1 MAMGNLKRDWTLVY
15 ASSGH
20 TKRNPP
26 DAHVALSGS
35 QSGMAYFLKFPGA
48 VYTAN
53 STALDADIL
62 IGCEKDVFAIKPTG
76 AKFSAFKK
84 HQMGTLGFV
93 LENVLGDL
101 RLYDPE
107 ADSGLTATRDGVTYD
122 NVGDHSGKSIF
133 ARLDR
138 TAIKALHAGSHLS
151 AEQLTVYENSMK
163 KGVIPSGSTGSDG
176 IKFDNNT
183 WVIKIT
189 ISMASANVMD
199 NTLSPMADPVVEGD
213 KIYLNFNQLTARH

>member
-1 MAMGNLKRDWTLVY
+1 MAMGNLKRDWKLIY

-26 DAHVALSGS
+26 DAHVAMVGAPAAMS
-35 QSGMAYFLKFPGA
+35 YFLKYPGA
-48 VYTAN
+48 VYEA
-53 STALDADIL
+53 STKGLDADIL
-62 IGCEKDVFAIKPTG
+62 IGCEKDVFAIKPDG
-76 AKFSAFKK
+76 AKYVGFKK
-84 HQMGTLGFV
+84 HASGMVGFV

-107 ADSGLTATRDGVTYD
+107 ADSGLTAIRDGVTYQ

-138 TAIKALHAGSHLS
+138 TAISALHAGSTLS
-151 AEQLTVYENSMK
+151 DAQLTVYENSMK
-163 KGVIPSGSTGSDG
+163 KGVIPSGGTGADG
-176 IKFDNNT
+176 IKFDHNT

-189 ISMASANVMD
+189 ISIASANGMD
-199 NTLSPMADPVVEGD
+199 NTLSPMATPATEGE
-213 KIYLNFNQLTARH
+213 KIFLNFNQLTSRH